1 MTEGPS
7 GLVLIKMDLPIG
19 FFVPCSYEYSLR
31 TYPNSER
38 QRHRLHVPELLLLG
52 MMNTANFLSWVG
64 CRFFAYRITACL
76 DTGEVRVDSCF
87 RGVPAINTR

>member
-7 GLVLIKMDLPIG
+7 GLVLIKMDLPSDSL
-19 FFVPCSYEYSLR
+19 FPVATNSLR

-38 QRHRLHVPELLLLG
+38 QRHRLYVPKLPLLG
-52 MMNTANFLSWVG
+52 IMNIANFHSWVG

-76 DTGEVRVDSCF
+76 DTGEVGVDSCF